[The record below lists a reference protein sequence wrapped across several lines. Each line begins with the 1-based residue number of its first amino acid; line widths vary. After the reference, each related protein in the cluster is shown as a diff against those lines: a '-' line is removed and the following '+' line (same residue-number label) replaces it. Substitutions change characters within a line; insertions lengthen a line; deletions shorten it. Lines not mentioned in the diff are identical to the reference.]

1 VLRLTGIVRA
11 KELRFMK
18 ILYFFFLALLFQSVS
33 AQQLNFTVTI
43 NSDRANTQERDVFD
57 NMKTSFEQ
65 FLNGRN
71 WIDDEFRPE
80 ERIKGNLLITINDM
94 PSVGLFNATVQI
106 QTVRPVYG
114 SNYESLL
121 FNFADR
127 NWIFEYVE
135 AQPLEFNRFAF
146 VDNISSLLAFYAYIA
161 IGLDYDSFS
170 QRSGDPY
177 FEIANNIVSN
187 AQKSPRPGWS
197 QSPSDRRN
205 RYWLTNDL
213 YSSQTMVPI
222 RDAYYLYHRQGLDLL
237 SSKPEEAFNQI
248 LEALRLVAE
257 ANSAQPNSILTI
269 TFMDAKSD
277 EISKILKSAPAEIKA
292 EAVEILLK
300 VDPNNARK
308 YNDILKG

>member
-1 VLRLTGIVRA
+1 
-11 KELRFMK
+11 MK
-18 ILYFFFLALLFQSVS
+18 ILSAVFLALLFQSVS

-65 FLNGRN
+65 FLNTRN
-71 WIDDEFRPE
+71 WIEDEFRPE
-80 ERIKGNLLITINDM
+80 ERIKGNLLITINEM

-106 QTVRPVYG
+106 QTVRPIYG

-127 NWIFEYVE
+127 NWTFEYIE
-135 AQPLEFNRFAF
+135 AQPLEFNRFTF
-146 VDNISSLLAFYAYIA
+146 LDNISSLLAFYVYVA

-177 FEIANNIVSN
+177 FEVANNIVSN

-205 RYWLTNDL
+205 RYWLANDL
-213 YSSQTMVPI
+213 YSSQVMVAI
-222 RDAYYLYHRQGLDLL
+222 RDAYYLYHRRGLDMLTT
-237 SSKPEEAFNQI
+237 KPDEAYRNI
-248 LEALRLVAE
+248 LEALNLVAQ
-257 ANSAQPNSILTI
+257 ANNAQPNSILAI

-277 EISKILKSAPAEIKA
+277 EISKILKQASAEIKA

>member
-1 VLRLTGIVRA
+1 
-11 KELRFMK
+11 MK
-18 ILYFFFLALLFQSVS
+18 ILYTIFLAFIFQSVP

-71 WIDDEFRPE
+71 WIEDEFRPE
-80 ERIKGNLLITINDM
+80 ERIKGSLLITINEM

-106 QTVRPVYG
+106 QTTRPVYG

-127 NWIFEYVE
+127 NWTFEYVE
-135 AQPLEFNRFAF
+135 AQPLEFNRFNF
-146 VDNISSLLAFYAYIA
+146 LDNISSLLAFYAYIA

-170 QRSGDPY
+170 QRAGDPY

-197 QSPSDRRN
+197 QNPSDRRN

-213 YSSQTMVPI
+213 YGSQVMVAI
-222 RDAYYLYHRQGLDLL
+222 RDGYYLYHRRGLDLL
-237 SSKPEEAFNQI
+237 ASKPEEAHGNI
-248 LEALRLVAE
+248 LEALRLVAQ

-277 EISKILKSAPAEIKA
+277 EISKILKNASTEIKT

>member
-1 VLRLTGIVRA
+1 
-11 KELRFMK
+11 MK

-127 NWIFEYVE
+127 NWTFEYVE

-146 VDNISSLLAFYAYIA
+146 VDNISSLLSFYAYIA

>member
-1 VLRLTGIVRA
+1 
-11 KELRFMK
+11 MK
-18 ILYFFFLALLFQSVS
+18 ILCSILLVLFFRTAS

-43 NSDRANTQERDVFD
+43 NSDRANTQEREVFD

-65 FLNGRN
+65 FLNNRN
-71 WIDDEFRPE
+71 WIDDEFTAQ
-80 ERIKGNLLITINDM
+80 ERIKGNLLITINEM
-94 PSVGLFNATVQI
+94 PSVGLFNATVQV
-106 QTVRPVYG
+106 QTIRPVYG

-127 NWIFEYVE
+127 SWTFEYVE
-135 AQPLEFNRFAF
+135 SQPLEFNRFGF
-146 VDNISSLLAFYAYIA
+146 LDNISSLLAFYAYVA

-170 QRSGDPY
+170 ERGGDAY

-187 AQKSPRPGWS
+187 AQKSPRPGWD
-197 QSPSDRRN
+197 QNPSDRRN
-205 RYWLTNDL
+205 RYWLANDL
-213 YSSQTMVPI
+213 YGSQVMVPI
-222 RDAYYLYHRQGLDLL
+222 RDAYYFYHRRGLDLL
-237 SSKPEEAFNQI
+237 SSKPEEAFANI
-248 LEALRLVAE
+248 LQAIKLISE

-269 TFMDAKSD
+269 VFMDAKSD
-277 EISKILKSAPAEIKA
+277 EISKILKNASLEIRT

>member
-1 VLRLTGIVRA
+1 
-11 KELRFMK
+11 MK
-18 ILYFFFLALLFQSVS
+18 IFYSIILVFLFQSAS

-57 NMKTSFEQ
+57 NMKSSFEQ

-71 WIDDEFRPE
+71 WTEDEFRPE

-106 QTVRPVYG
+106 QTIRPVYG

-127 NWIFEYVE
+127 NWTFEYIE
-135 AQPLEFNRFAF
+135 AQPLEFNRFTF
-146 VDNISSLLAFYAYIA
+146 LDNISSLLAFYAYVA

-177 FEIANNIVSN
+177 FEIANSIVSN

-197 QSPSDRRN
+197 QNPSDRRN
-205 RYWLTNDL
+205 RYWLANDL
-213 YSSQTMVPI
+213 YSSQVMVPI
-222 RDAYYLYHRQGLDLL
+222 RDGYYLYHRRGLDLL
-237 SSKPEEAFNQI
+237 TSKPEEAYGNI
-248 LEALRLVAE
+248 LEALRLVAQ

-277 EISKILKSAPAEIKA
+277 EISKILKNASMEIKT

-308 YNDILKG
+308 YNGILKG

>member
-1 VLRLTGIVRA
+1 
-11 KELRFMK
+11 MK
-18 ILYFFFLALLFQSVS
+18 ILCSILLVFLFQSIP

-57 NMKTSFEQ
+57 NMRTSFEQ

-71 WIDDEFRPE
+71 WIEDEFRPE

-94 PSVGLFNATVQI
+94 PSAGLFNATVQI
-106 QTVRPVYG
+106 QTIRPVYG

-127 NWIFEYVE
+127 NWTFEYVE
-135 AQPLEFNRFAF
+135 AQPLEFNRFSF
-146 VDNISSLLAFYAYIA
+146 LDNISSLLAFYAYIA
-161 IGLDYDSFS
+161 IGLDYDSFA
-170 QRSGDPY
+170 QRGGDPY

-197 QSPSDRRN
+197 QNPSDRRN

-213 YSSQTMVPI
+213 YSSQVMVPV
-222 RDAYYLYHRQGLDLL
+222 RDAYYLYHRRGLDLL
-237 SSKPEEAFNQI
+237 STKPEEAFANI
-248 LEALRLVAE
+248 LEALRLVSE
-257 ANSAQPNSILTI
+257 ANKAQPNSILAV

-277 EISKILKSAPAEIKA
+277 EISKILKNASMETKT

-300 VDPNNARK
+300 LDPNNARK

>member
-1 VLRLTGIVRA
+1 
-11 KELRFMK
+11 MK
-18 ILYFFFLALLFQSVS
+18 ILCSILLVLFFRTAS

-43 NSDRANTQERDVFD
+43 NSDRANTQEREVFD

-65 FLNGRN
+65 FLNNRN
-71 WIDDEFRPE
+71 WIDDEFTAQ
-80 ERIKGNLLITINDM
+80 ERIKGNLLITINEM
-94 PSVGLFNATVQI
+94 PSVGLFNATVQV
-106 QTVRPVYG
+106 QTIRPVYG

-127 NWIFEYVE
+127 SWTFEYVE
-135 AQPLEFNRFAF
+135 SQPLEFNRFGF
-146 VDNISSLLAFYAYIA
+146 LDNISSLLAFYAYVA

-170 QRSGDPY
+170 ERGGDAY

-187 AQKSPRPGWS
+187 AQKSPRPGWD
-197 QSPSDRRN
+197 QNPSDRRN
-205 RYWLTNDL
+205 RYWLANDL
-213 YSSQTMVPI
+213 YGSQIMVPI
-222 RDAYYLYHRQGLDLL
+222 RDAYYFYHRRGLDLL
-237 SSKPEEAFNQI
+237 SSKPEEAFANI
-248 LEALRLVAE
+248 LQAIKLISE

-269 TFMDAKSD
+269 VFMDAKSD
-277 EISKILKSAPAEIKA
+277 EISKILKNASLEIRT

>member
-1 VLRLTGIVRA
+1 

-127 NWIFEYVE
+127 NWTFEYVE

-237 SSKPEEAFNQI
+237 RSKPEEAFNQI

-277 EISKILKSAPAEIKA
+277 EISKILKNAPAEIKA

>member
-1 VLRLTGIVRA
+1 
-11 KELRFMK
+11 MK

-127 NWIFEYVE
+127 NWTFEYVE

>member
-1 VLRLTGIVRA
+1 
-11 KELRFMK
+11 MK
-18 ILYFFFLALLFQSVS
+18 IIYSIFLALLFQSVS

-43 NSDRANTQERDVFD
+43 NSDRANTQERDVFN

-65 FLNGRN
+65 FLNGTN
-71 WIDDEFRPE
+71 WIEDEFRPE
-80 ERIKGNLLITINDM
+80 ERIKGNLLITINEM
-94 PSVGLFNATVQI
+94 PSIGLFNATVQI
-106 QTVRPVYG
+106 QSVRPVYG
-114 SNYESLL
+114 SNYESLV

-127 NWIFEYVE
+127 NWTFEYIE
-135 AQPLEFNRFAF
+135 AQPLEFNRFTF
-146 VDNISSLLAFYAYIA
+146 LNNISSLLAFYAYIA

-170 QRSGDPY
+170 PRSGDPF

-197 QSPSDRRN
+197 QNPSDRRN
-205 RYWLTNDL
+205 RYWLANDL
-213 YSSQTMVPI
+213 YGSQVMVSI

-237 SSKPEEAFNQI
+237 TSKPEEAYHNI
-248 LEALRLVAE
+248 LEALKLVSQ
-257 ANSAQPNSILTI
+257 ANSSQPNSILTI

-277 EISKILKSAPAEIKA
+277 EVSKILKQASAEVKA

>member
-1 VLRLTGIVRA
+1 
-11 KELRFMK
+11 MK
-18 ILYFFFLALLFQSVS
+18 VIYSIFLALLFQSVS

-43 NSDRANTQERDVFD
+43 NSDRANTQERDVFN

-71 WIDDEFRPE
+71 WIEDEFRPE
-80 ERIKGNLLITINDM
+80 ERIKGNLLITINEM

-114 SNYESLL
+114 SNFESLV

-127 NWIFEYVE
+127 NWTFEYVE
-135 AQPLEFNRFAF
+135 AQPLEFNQFTF
-146 VDNISSLLAFYAYIA
+146 LDNISSLLAFYAYIA

-170 QRSGDPY
+170 PRSGDPF

-197 QSPSDRRN
+197 QNPSDRRN
-205 RYWLTNDL
+205 RYWLANDL
-213 YSSQTMVPI
+213 YGSQVMVSI

-237 SSKPEEAFNQI
+237 TSKPEEAYRNI
-248 LEALRLVAE
+248 LEALKLVGQAS
-257 ANSAQPNSILTI
+257 SAQPNSILTI
-269 TFMDAKSD
+269 SFMDAKSD
-277 EISKILKSAPAEIKA
+277 EVSKILKQASAEVKA
-292 EAVEILLK
+292 EAVDILLK